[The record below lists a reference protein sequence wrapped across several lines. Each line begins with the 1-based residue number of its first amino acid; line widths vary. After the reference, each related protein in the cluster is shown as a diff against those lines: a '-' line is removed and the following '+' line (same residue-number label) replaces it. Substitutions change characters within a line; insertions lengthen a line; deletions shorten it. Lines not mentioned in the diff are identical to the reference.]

1 MEGVYNK
8 KANKMKKLIFLDIE
22 EFKKLKDS
30 DKKNIILL
38 DYLPKDFSDLSLKSI
53 EKFNIEEFFPAS
65 LLKNIKKRY
74 EELFNE
80 FYKIVDKK
88 IIYKDVD
95 LFFVIKNDLF
105 LSFYKYVKYMDIL
118 NYIIK
123 KNNPKEIFI
132 KYNES
137 KEENKFLDNPELSV
151 SIIKEICYVK
161 KIPLKIK
168 IIKNKKR
175 SINKNLKTY
184 LINILGVLQNMH
196 FKIMNLKRSKKKNI
210 LFVGGKNAYLPLL
223 KDMKGKVKITRC
235 GTSVGQAFFDNDQD
249 YYITFWNKPKI
260 KNVKLYKSKI
270 IKNLR
275 SMKYKGISFYNI
287 FLPDLNYL
295 FDAHFK
301 ILMRWIDKIYK
312 IEPHISTVVTTN
324 DTLTLEQIIIKI
336 LKKNKKK
343 SYVIQHG
350 YTTLS
355 EGFFPLIKNKMLADK
370 MFVWGKTSK
379 EWMVKEGLKKENLI
393 ITGSIKFDE
402 YIEDGGIIDLKRKFN
417 ISKNKKIIFFIPE
430 ANNDL
435 ICHLSH
441 KELPEFYRILFST
454 VNKMKEFILFVKLHP
469 SDKYL
474 KLPEE
479 ILREEKADNV
489 SILEKNFPLKPLLKQ
504 SDLIISLGSTVTL
517 EAMFFK
523 KPILIANFFN
533 KESIVPFVENN
544 MCVGINNKN
553 KLKQYII
560 NSIKNSDELVKKY
573 EKRFKDYV
581 LIDGNAHKKMSN
593 IILNR
598 KI

>member
-1 MEGVYNK
+1 
-8 KANKMKKLIFLDIE
+8 MKKLIFLDIE

-30 DKKNIILL
+30 DKENIILL
-38 DYLPKDFSDLSLKSI
+38 DYLPKDFSELPLKSI
-53 EKFNIEEFFPAS
+53 EKFNIEEFFPVS

-88 IIYKDVD
+88 VVYKNID
-95 LFFVIKNDLF
+95 LFLVIKNDLF
-105 LSFYKYVKYMDIL
+105 LSFYKYVKYIDIL

-123 KNNPKEIFI
+123 KNNPKEVLIR
-132 KYNES
+132 YNES
-137 KEENKFLDNPELSV
+137 KKENKFLDNPKLSIL
-151 SIIKEICYVK
+151 IIKEICSIK

-168 IIKNKKR
+168 RIKNKEH
-175 SINKNLKTY
+175 SMNKNLKTY
-184 LINILGVLQNMH
+184 LISILGILQNIH
-196 FKIMNLKRSKKKNI
+196 FKIMNSKKSKKKNV
-210 LFVGGKNAYLPLL
+210 LFVGGKSAYLPLL

-260 KNVKLYKSKI
+260 KNIEQYKPKI
-270 IKNLR
+270 IENLR
-275 SMKYKGISFYNI
+275 SMEYKEISFYNI

-295 FDAHFK
+295 FNTHFK
-301 ILMRWIDKIYK
+301 ILIRWIDEIYK
-312 IEPHISTVVTTN
+312 IEPYINAVVTTN
-324 DTLTLEQIIIKI
+324 DTRTLEQIIIKI
-336 LKKNKKK
+336 LKKHKKI
-343 SYVIQHG
+343 SYVVQHG

-379 EWMVKEGLKKENLI
+379 EWMAKEGLKKENLI

-402 YIEDGGIIDLKRKFN
+402 YIEDGEVIDLKRKFN
-417 ISKNKKIIFFIPE
+417 ILKDKKIILFIPE

-435 ICHLSH
+435 RCHLSH
-441 KELPEFYRILFST
+441 KELTEFYRVLFST
-454 VNKMKEFILFVKLHP
+454 INKMKEFTLFIKLHP

-479 ILREEKADNV
+479 ILREEKANNV
-489 SILEKNFPLKPLLKQ
+489 IILGKNFPLKPLLKQ

-544 MCVGINNKN
+544 MCIGINNKN
-553 KLKQYII
+553 KLKQDII

-573 EKRFKDYV
+573 EKHFNDYV

-593 IILNR
+593 AILN
-598 KI
+598 KILLS